1 MWLRFTSLFLM
12 LNSITGYRSNQ
23 LELVHASRSVQKIVV
38 HNLRDRRRAHRLVQA
53 LLKRKSDRK
62 CHLGKLPNGDLVLL
76 KVRRKE
82 ANCIEAKSL
91 PVFDLDVYFP
101 EGPTI
106 IEESSDETDSRP
118 EGSVPVFIRGPLFEE
133 DLSHDQEVIVLDEDL
148 ISPRSD
154 TNYRIPD
161 SVLGTPSTV
170 ASPYNHLRKN

>member
-1 MWLRFTSLFLM
+1 M
-12 LNSITGYRSNQ
+12 
-23 LELVHASRSVQKIVV
+23 

-118 EGSVPVFIRGPLFEE
+118 EGSVPVFIRGPLFE
-133 DLSHDQEVIVLDEDL
+133 DQGRDTGHRSRMLMTPLSRL
-148 ISPRSD
+148 PRPLL
-154 TNYRIPD
+154 T
-161 SVLGTPSTV
+161 GT
-170 ASPYNHLRKN
+170 R